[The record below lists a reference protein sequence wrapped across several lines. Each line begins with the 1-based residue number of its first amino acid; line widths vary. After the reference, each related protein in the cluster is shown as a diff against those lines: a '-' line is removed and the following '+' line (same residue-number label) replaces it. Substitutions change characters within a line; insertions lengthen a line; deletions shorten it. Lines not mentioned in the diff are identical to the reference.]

1 MTNEE
6 ISKASQVAYN
16 AWLQAQVD
24 AGVTCD
30 ADLSVEEKAKRRVF
44 DDARKDTYTGKW
56 PARSN

>member
-30 ADLSVEEKAKRRVF
+30 ADLSVF
-44 DDARKDTYTGKW
+44 TNGGTQL
-56 PARSN
+56 